1 MEHDCCGHPVQFNL
15 DDLTQVLTSW
25 EFPFERAADRISTT
39 VPGRSGA
46 INFHMTVMSDGEGR
60 PCMMRLLSYAPD
72 WSPAAAGL
80 DGHAMLHY
88 FNHRN
93 AEALL
98 GRHFL
103 DEATGKAA
111 FEITV
116 YSSHGV
122 FEDDLRDLVW
132 FAVNEADETV
142 TQLEELARVPHEV
155 H

>member
-1 MEHDCCGHPVQFNL
+1 MVHECCEHTIGFNL
-15 DDLTQVLTSW
+15 DDLAQILTSW
-25 EFPFERAADRISTT
+25 EFPFERTEDRISTT
-39 VPGRSGA
+39 VPGRAGP

-72 WSPAAAGL
+72 WSPASAGL
-80 DGHAMLHY
+80 DGHALLHY

-122 FEDDLRDLVW
+122 FEDDLKDLVW

-142 TQLEELARVPHEV
+142 TQLDELARVPHEV